1 MNLTLRPEQEKLVD
15 ELRKSGRYP
24 DAESVLAAA
33 LLALEQRHAAA
44 ERSTKLSAEERIRR
58 WDEFMAEIDRD
69 PPTTAAPLSDEALS
83 RESIYDD
90 ERHRI

>member
-33 LLALEQRHAAA
+33 LLALEQRHATG
-44 ERSTKLSAEERIRR
+44 ERPTKLSPEEWVRR
-58 WDEFMAEIDRD
+58 FDEFMAEVERD
-69 PPTTAAPLSDEALS
+69 FPPNTPVLSDEALS
-83 RESIYDD
+83 RENIYDD